1 MQQYKQRTQP
11 NRMKELW
18 IGVAKNKRL
27 PILNSDIIK
36 TAAGLKITNRI
47 ARVDNFMIEDVAPT
61 GTMADIPMPIRAF
74 EMKAKMAVSLMA
86 KDQLDCV
93 IIGRDTSKEFNLA
106 SRGQKGLMQSV
117 ELLDMDLSRCV
128 FTVAVKDNDSAVKPN
143 DLNGRTVVTQYPEML
158 KSWARRNRVT
168 FAKIISGNDIL
179 GGIEGYYNIDPSVT
193 VIADL
198 VQSGESLVNNG
209 WKPLGMKQTDWDIIA
224 NNQDKKFIDFTS
236 QKLQSIS
243 GVVMESS
250 AIFARNSLKLS
261 ADKENTLSILQ
272 KRFEIGARAYGA
284 NPKPQF
290 KVVAFQ
296 QAQQPVRLP
305 TDIFRPSPRQAAALG
320 L

>member
-1 MQQYKQRTQP
+1 MQQYTQKTQP

-27 PILNSDIIK
+27 PILNSDLIK

-47 ARVDNFMIEDVAPT
+47 ARVDNFMIEDDAPT

-86 KDQLDCV
+86 KGQLDCA

-106 SRGQKGLMQSV
+106 SRGKRGLMQSV

-128 FTVAVKDNDSAVKPN
+128 FTVAVKDNDPAVKPN
-143 DLNGRTVVTQYPEML
+143 DLNERTVVTQYPEML
-158 KSWARRNRVT
+158 KNWARKNNVN
-168 FAKIISGNDIL
+168 FSKIISGNDIL
-179 GGIEGYYNIDPSVT
+179 GGIEGYSIIDPSVT

-209 WKPLGMKQTDWDIIA
+209 WKPLGMKQADWGIIA

-236 QKLQSIS
+236 EKLQSIS

-250 AIFARNSLKLS
+250 AILARNSRKLS
-261 ADKENTLSILQ
+261 QNKESALGMLE
-272 KRFEIGARAYGA
+272 KRLENGARAYGA
-284 NPKPQF
+284 NPQPQF

-305 TDIFRPSPRQAAALG
+305 ENIFRPSPRQAAALG